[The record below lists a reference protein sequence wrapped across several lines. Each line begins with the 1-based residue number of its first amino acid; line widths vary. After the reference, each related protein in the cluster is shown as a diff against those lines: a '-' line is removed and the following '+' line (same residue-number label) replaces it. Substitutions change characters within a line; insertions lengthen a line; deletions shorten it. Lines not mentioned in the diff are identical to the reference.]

1 MDSTNY
7 SSDEQSPSTSA
18 GRPSYADVVK
28 GYLSAPITNSYWRK
42 FQAEDEEEAVKKALE
57 ASLKDCI
64 VSFSVVQKWS
74 KKWSKK

>member
-28 GYLSAPITNSYWRK
+28 GYSSAPITNSYWRK
-42 FQAEDEEEAVKKALE
+42 FQAEEEEEAVKKALE
-57 ASLKDCI
+57 ASLKASLKDCI
-64 VSFSVVQKWS
+64 VSFPDINFF
-74 KKWSKK
+74 